1 MGGLIALAMIL
12 WLGHHHPTHAG
23 MLPEQTIP
31 CCLSRG
37 CARHHQLSG
46 NPCGQSWD
54 WEAK

>member
-1 MGGLIALAMIL
+1 MGGLIALVMML
-12 WLGHHHPTHAG
+12 WLEKHYPPAAPHP
-23 MLPEQTIP
+23 PEQVIP

-54 WEAK
+54 WETK

>member
-1 MGGLIALAMIL
+1 MGGLIALAMLL
-12 WLGHHHPTHAG
+12 WLGEHRP
-23 MLPEQTIP
+23 PVVPRPQEQVIP

-54 WEAK
+54 WETK